1 MPGLY
6 AQWIDGWERRLASRD
21 KDRVTRPFEWGLDWL
36 DCDAAV
42 RDPYRFVS
50 EYSRDWAARSEEFF
64 AGRRP
69 TDFEFDGASLTFTSP
84 LVSHHP
90 ENNRVY
96 ADFFPAARPRGRAVL
111 VLPQWNADAEAHAG
125 LCRLLNRCGISALRM
140 TMAYHDRR
148 RPAGLRRADYHVSS
162 NVGRTIHASRQS
174 VLDGRACLDWLEEQG
189 YDRLGVLGTSLGS
202 CISYIIAAHDS
213 RIRVGAFNHVSK
225 YFADV
230 VWTGLATRHVRQGF
244 GDALTQE
251 ALRDCWGVVSP
262 AAYLDRMTARDMK
275 SLLIWAKYDSSFLPE
290 YSLPFIEDSQARGH
304 QVQVAC
310 LPCAHYTTGQTPF
323 KFLDAFHLCRFL
335 HKHL

>member
-1 MPGLY
+1 
-6 AQWIDGWERRLASRD
+6 
-21 KDRVTRPFEWGLDWL
+21 LDWL

-148 RPAGLRRADYHVSS
+148 RPAGLRRADYH
-162 NVGRTIHASRQS
+162 